1 MNKPLPSEK
10 SSPKWDRNN
19 PSLGPVMKLGESLY
33 VGDIIEENKKRYAE
47 IKKARPP
54 GSVTVE
60 KLPDM

>member
-10 SSPKWDRNN
+10 SSPKWDRNA
-19 PSLGPVMKLGESLY
+19 PSGYGLKLGESLY